1 MLTLIHVE
9 RQNGQKPIH
18 HDRQGALPQALF
30 GIETGIA
37 WQATGFGDME
47 KAACIRGRFFPPS
60 RGKYFFLPREKIFSP
75 EGKDGAPRAPDG
87 GNVEILTSISDGKP
101 NGVAMYVARVMD

>member
-9 RQNGQKPIH
+9 RQNGQKQIH

-60 RGKYFFLPREKIFSP
+60 RGKYFSLAREIVFCSDRMGRLSDSAHDFCKCPGLIN
-75 EGKDGAPRAPDG
+75 G
-87 GNVEILTSISDGKP
+87 TSLG
-101 NGVAMYVARVMD
+101 

>member
-9 RQNGQKPIH
+9 RQNGQKQIH

-47 KAACIRGRFFPPS
+47 KADEAD
-60 RGKYFFLPREKIFSP
+60 FFLPREENIFPSR
-75 EGKDGAPRAPDG
+75 GK
-87 GNVEILTSISDGKP
+87 
-101 NGVAMYVARVMD
+101 